1 MKLHNY
7 RFGFSVVFAAA
18 GYTSTLEA
26 HLFNTSAEVADDL
39 EDQGFGVNGFDY
51 ETCSYD
57 AQADVCIGDLCAA
70 LDLTA
75 LDQKCTNALAQ
86 KESHLQFAELIY
98 QEFCRPIERELGCK
112 PSESIAAFSKA
123 YAGCYKAFSNS
134 ATCMGAVPQLIRA
147 AHALDCYGKDAD
159 LLGLLGAQN
168 FAALKGLQ
176 ALAIEH
182 ALLWQARKSRFLIK

>member
-1 MKLHNY
+1 MKFHKY
-7 RFGFSVVFAAA
+7 RFGFPVVFAAA

-26 HLFNTSAEVADDL
+26 HLFNTSAKVADDL
-39 EDQGFGVNGFDY
+39 EGQGFGVNGFDY
-51 ETCSYD
+51 EACSYD
-57 AQADVCIGDLCAA
+57 ANADVCIGDLCAA

-75 LDQKCTNALAQ
+75 FDQKSTNARAL

-98 QEFCRPIERELGCK
+98 QEFCRPIEREIGCK
-112 PSESIAAFSKA
+112 PSDSIAAFQKA

-134 ATCMGAVPQLIRA
+134 ASGKGALPQLIRA
-147 AHALDCYGKDAD
+147 AHALDSYGKNAD
-159 LLGLLGAQN
+159 LLGLLGARD

-182 ALLWQARKSRFLIK
+182 VFLWEARKSRFLIK